1 MSETKKGG
9 FNEWYNQPKI
19 LHAVQVVYSLGA
31 AVVIIGALFKILH
44 WPFASYILSIGMFTE
59 AFLFALSALE
69 RPFKSYAWDRIF
81 DFKTGKPVSQLAGG
95 AAGVI
100 GGGVAG
106 ALHEGSGRSVS
117 LNYSETISD
126 DEVLKLT
133 DGIKNLSATAKQL
146 TVIGES
152 VKNTGNFAQSVEIA
166 SKAANEYVVMQNTL
180 NTATQ
185 KLSNSYENAGKDVDN
200 LGKEVDNLGRQMSDI
215 GQNTKL
221 YQDKIDG
228 INKNLASINAVYE
241 VHLKNAQTQTD
252 ALNNQTDRVN
262 AVSKEMEVI
271 LANVQKS
278 TAASESLAK
287 DTEKY
292 KQGTALLAKQVA
304 DLNNVYGNMLNAL
317 S

>member
-9 FNEWYNQPKI
+9 FSEWYNQPKI
-19 LHAVQVVYSLGA
+19 MHAVQVVYSLGA
-31 AVVIIGALFKILH
+31 SVVIIGALFKILH
-44 WPFASYILSIGMFTE
+44 WPGASTILSIGMFTE
-59 AFLFALSALE
+59 AFLFALSSLE
-69 RPFKSYAWDRIF
+69 RPFKSYNWDRIF
-81 DFKTGKPVSQLAGG
+81 NFNDGKAVFLGGG
-95 AAGVI
+95 AAGAI

-106 ALHEGSGRSVS
+106 ALGEGGRSVS

-126 DEVLKLT
+126 EEVLKLT

-146 TVIGES
+146 TAIGES
-152 VKNTGNFAQSVEIA
+152 VKNTNDFAQSVDIA
-166 SKAANEYVVMQNTL
+166 SKAATDFVTMQSTL
-180 NTATQ
+180 NNATQ
-185 KLSNSYENAGKDVDN
+185 KLSNSYDN
-200 LGKEVDNLGRQMSDI
+200 VGKEVENLGTTVNTLGKQMSDV

-221 YQDKIDG
+221 YQDKVDG

-241 VHLKNAQTQTD
+241 VHLKNAQAQTD
-252 ALNNQTDRVN
+252 AITNQTDRVN
-262 AVSKEMEVI
+262 AVSKEMETI